1 MVNTLEYQD
10 ILKLVQK
17 HYPNLAE
24 PALQEEIAQNGQIL
38 RFRAGDVMLDFGN
51 YVKIMPLVVDGVIK
65 VMMEGDDGRE
75 LFLYYLQSGASC
87 TMTFTCCLMHKKS
100 IVKTIAEEDIT
111 IIALPVRLM
120 DAWMTKYQS
129 WKNFVLKSYDDRMME
144 LIRTLESVAFK
155 QMDQRL
161 LDYLRNKT
169 LTTGSKT
176 MSITH
181 QEIADDLSASRE
193 AISRLLKQLERD
205 GVLSLGRNRI
215 TMK

>member
-1 MVNTLEYQD
+1 
-10 ILKLVQK
+10 
-17 HYPNLAE
+17 
-24 PALQEEIAQNGQIL
+24 
-38 RFRAGDVMLDFGN
+38 
-51 YVKIMPLVVDGVIK
+51 
-65 VMMEGDDGRE
+65 
-75 LFLYYLQSGASC
+75 
-87 TMTFTCCLMHKKS
+87 
-100 IVKTIAEEDIT
+100 
-111 IIALPVRLM
+111 M